1 MRLADFIEQETT
13 AIVDQAE
20 RFAATLLPAAAHLD
34 ADALRDHIPLILAA
48 VALDLRSPQSA
59 EEQRQKSLGNA
70 PRVHGAPETAAQSH
84 ALLRAKGGF
93 DIEQIVAEYRVL
105 RATVLRLWMASPG
118 FDPTGAAADLIR
130 FNEAIDQAVAESV
143 AFFTAEVDRWRHVFL
158 GVLGHDLRGPL
169 NAILLTAE
177 LLSKLAQTAPLTRH
191 TEGMIRSGK
200 RMKDLL
206 DDLLDFSRASLGVGV
221 SVHRVEVDLAVE
233 CLDEIEVLRAALPDC
248 TIDFSSRGDTTGR
261 VDASRIREVLA
272 NLVSNASRYRT
283 PGSIVKVALDRESDA
298 FRLAVENQG
307 DPISG
312 EVIADL
318 FEPLRR
324 GKSQPEELLTSR
336 ANLGLG
342 LFIAREIATAHGG
355 EVTATSVDGRTAFT
369 MRFPAR

>member
-1 MRLADFIEQETT
+1 MRLADFIDQETT
-13 AIVDQAE
+13 AIVDNAE
-20 RFAATLLPAAAHLD
+20 RFAATLLPAAARLE
-34 ADALRDHIPLILAA
+34 AEGLRDHIPMILAA
-48 VALDLRSPQSA
+48 VALDLRAPQSA
-59 EEQRQKSLGNA
+59 EEQHEKSLGNA
-70 PRVHGAPETAAQSH
+70 PRVHGAPETAAQTH

-118 FDPTGAAADLIR
+118 FEATESADDLIR

-177 LLSKLAQTAPLTRH
+177 MLSRLSQSAPVTRH
-191 TEGMIRSGK
+191 TEGLIRSGK

-221 SVHRVEVDLAVE
+221 DVHRAEVDLAAE
-233 CLDEIEVLRAALPDC
+233 CLDEVEVLRAALPDC
-248 TIDFSSRGDTTGR
+248 EIEFSAHGDGTGH
-261 VDASRIREVLA
+261 VDASRVREVLA

-283 PGSIVKVALDRESDA
+283 EGSAVRVSLDRDGDA
-298 FRLAVENQG
+298 FRLRVENQG
-307 DPISG
+307 EPIAS

-324 GKSQPEELLTSR
+324 GNSQPNELLTSR

-355 EVTATSVDGRTAFT
+355 EVTAKSVDGRTAFT
-369 MRFPAR
+369 MTFPAR